1 MPSGIAPFAPILFLY
16 LLPYLS
22 IISPSS
28 LLLRPSSRKI
38 RPSSGTISVPNRIL
52 PPMTILIASQFHPY
66 HGTISQM
73 NHPP

>member
-28 LLLRPSSRKI
+28 LLLRPSS
-38 RPSSGTISVPNRIL
+38 GTISIPNRIL

>member
-1 MPSGIAPFAPILFLY
+1 MPSGIVSFTPILFLH
-16 LLPYLS
+16 LFPYLS
-22 IISPSS
+22 IVSPSS

-38 RPSSGTISVPNRIL
+38 PVPNKIL

>member
-38 RPSSGTISVPNRIL
+38 RPSSRKIPVPDRIL

-73 NHPP
+73 NHPT